1 MDKIVKIFDMKK
13 EIIVMALAMSLGVF
27 QQSLASSAPKH
38 RYTPSTQQVDKKVG
52 NHSENDEGID
62 AFSDTTSVDTSSA
75 VSAHNNPASYTS
87 NNPSQFSLDNYDDPF
102 DFLGTVF
109 GKGVLLFVIIL
120 LGLIGLLTFLAP
132 LIALFMII
140 RYLYRRNQDRMK
152 LSAMALEKG
161 IEIPESARPI
171 DKQSNEYL
179 VKRGLRNAFLGAGLC
194 AMFAIWGA
202 DFLAGIGALVLFY
215 GAGQATIGSL
225 PSIKQWWCNRK
236 SGKIG

>member
-1 MDKIVKIFDMKK
+1 MKK

-102 DFLGTVF
+102 DFL
-109 GKGVLLFVIIL
+109 
-120 LGLIGLLTFLAP
+120 
-132 LIALFMII
+132 
-140 RYLYRRNQDRMK
+140 
-152 LSAMALEKG
+152 
-161 IEIPESARPI
+161 
-171 DKQSNEYL
+171 QS
-179 VKRGLRNAFLGAGLC
+179 
-194 AMFAIWGA
+194 I
-202 DFLAGIGALVLFY
+202 
-215 GAGQATIGSL
+215 
-225 PSIKQWWCNRK
+225 
-236 SGKIG
+236 

>member
-1 MDKIVKIFDMKK
+1 M
-13 EIIVMALAMSLGVF
+13 
-27 QQSLASSAPKH
+27 
-38 RYTPSTQQVDKKVG
+38 G

-120 LGLIGLLTFLAP
+120 LGLIGLLIFLAP

-202 DFLAGIGALVLFY
+202 DFLAGIGALVLFMV
-215 GAGQATIGSL
+215 QDRLPLVLCL
-225 PSIKQWWCNRK
+225 PSNNGGAIGIVEKLDDFALVAKVVMFHDRK
-236 SGKIG
+236 SFDLLVRKYQASIRSFFFGKLLEISN